1 MEFYV
6 LARIAQNFG
15 TWTDKCYCFKAEV
28 ALAEDTLIVA
38 ETIHGPVLAKV
49 DRMIA
54 TPTASK
60 KNVREVIDTVDTAA
74 WEKRKAKA
82 ELTAKI
88 EQQIEERAKQIEKKL
103 WMKSLAAEDPVIAEL
118 LKQLDIL
125 EEEK

>member
-15 TWTDKCYCFKAEV
+15 TWTDKCYCFKAEA

-103 WMKSLAAEDPVIAEL
+103 WMKSLASEDPVIAEL